1 MTDSISIEELTT
13 LLAENRKTVL
23 LDVRR
28 KNDFEQSPRM
38 IPCADWRDPENIE
51 TWMDAVPKDQD
62 VVVYCV
68 KGGMVSQSV
77 AEKLAARSCRAKFLE
92 GGILA
97 WQASGK
103 DVA

>member
-1 MTDSISIEELTT
+1 MTDSISIAELTK
-13 LLAENRKTVL
+13 LLVESRKTVL

-28 KNDFEQSPRM
+28 KNDFDQSPQM
-38 IPCADWRDPENIE
+38 IPGADWHDPEEIE
-51 TWMDAVPKDQD
+51 NWIDAVPKDQD

-77 AEKLAARSCRAKFLE
+77 SARLAARSCRAKFLE

-97 WQASGK
+97 WQAGGE
-103 DVA
+103 DVT